1 MEEFLTPKEAQDVLR
16 RVNEQL
22 LKYPCL
28 RFGQSLYNEMTEHY
42 PKMEWIRGTEY
53 DMYYR
58 SVEES
63 YDLLN
68 FENEFM

>member
-28 RFGQSLYNEMTEHY
+28 RFGQSLYNEMTLNLF
-42 PKMEWIRGTEY
+42 EW
-53 DMYYR
+53 
-58 SVEES
+58 
-63 YDLLN
+63 
-68 FENEFM
+68 

>member
-1 MEEFLTPKEAQDVLR
+1 VEESLTPKEAQDVLR

-42 PKMEWIRGTEY
+42 PKMEWIYETKY
-53 DMYYR
+53 DMYYK

-63 YDLLN
+63 YDLLYLN
-68 FENEFM
+68 

>member
-1 MEEFLTPKEAQDVLR
+1 MKEFLTSKEAQDVLCKA
-16 RVNEQL
+16 NEQL

-42 PKMEWIRGTEY
+42 PKMKWTCGTEY
-53 DMYYR
+53 DMFHK

-63 YDLLN
+63 YDLLYKLIKD
-68 FENEFM
+68 